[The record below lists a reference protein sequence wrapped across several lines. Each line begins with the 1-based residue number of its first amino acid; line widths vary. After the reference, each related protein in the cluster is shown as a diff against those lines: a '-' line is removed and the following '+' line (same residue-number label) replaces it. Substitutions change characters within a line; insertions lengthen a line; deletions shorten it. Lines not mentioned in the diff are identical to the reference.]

1 MIRVLYVDDES
12 NILELC
18 KIFLERS
25 GDFTVTIATSAPEA
39 IRILGQKRFDA
50 IVSDYQM
57 PEMDGIEFLKH
68 LKDTGNTTPVIIFT
82 GKGREEVVIDALN
95 AGAAF
100 YLQKGG
106 GAKSQFAELSHKIK
120 KAVESRQVEEALR
133 RNETRLR
140 GYFNLPL
147 HGIAITSPDKKWLE
161 VNDRICSML
170 GYTRDELLQRN
181 WAELTHPD
189 DLAAD
194 EEQFNRILSGHIEQY
209 TMDKRFIRKDGGVI
223 WTNITIGC
231 VRKSDGSVDYILG
244 LMEDITERKQM
255 VEALRASEERFRK
268 QYQNNPLAI
277 FTWQHREGD
286 FILVDCNKAAQTL
299 TSGRSNN
306 FIGKT
311 ASEMYATRPEIISEI
326 RQAFSERTGLSKELV
341 SENFLPGR
349 LVNTTAAYVPPDL
362 IMVHMEDITE
372 RRQAEEALRESEE
385 RFRYISE
392 LIPDFAYSCKKAPQG
407 EYAIDWITGAPEKIT
422 GYTVTEIKK
431 MTCWKFLVIEED
443 IPVFEKNVT
452 GLLPGE
458 SVRCELRI
466 RRKDG
471 SIVWLASFAKCVTD
485 QKKPGYYRLY
495 GGCRDITERKQTEKA
510 LNESEKR
517 YRAVVEDQTE
527 LICRFTPDGRLTF
540 VNDAY
545 CRYFGL
551 DRTRCLGN
559 PHTVKLPPEDARVMR
574 THFVSLSPKNPVASI
589 EHRIIMPSGEVRW
602 QRWNDRAIFDK
613 TGQVVEYQSVGRD
626 ITEIKRAEEALKQ
639 KEAELHDILEGS
651 PIPNFVIDRNHRII
665 SWNNALEEA
674 TGFLA
679 ADMLGTSRHWQAF
692 YNKKRPCLS
701 DLLVDGKTESI
712 QELYAGKID
721 AVRLAGGIFDG
732 TDFFPNLG
740 NDGKWLHF
748 SASVIR
754 DAGGNVIGAVETL
767 QDVTEQKHAEEE
779 IRTLQQFQQN
789 IIDNANVWISVL
801 DPKGTILVWNTTAE
815 QISGYLSRD
824 VIGKNTIWKQLYPD
838 PVYRKQVAEN
848 ILNIIKKNTYVE
860 NFETRIRTKSGDEK
874 IIWWNTQPLR
884 DTSGKAV
891 QFIAIGRDNT
901 ERRRDEERLRALRQ
915 FEESVKKNAN
925 IWISVLDGKGN
936 VSIWNRAAEEISG
949 YKAREVIGKNTIW
962 SRMYPD
968 KEYRR
973 TVTAKI
979 KEIIGAHKYLENF
992 ETRIRTKD
1000 EQERIIWWNTRVL
1013 QDIPG
1018 IDETFIAI
1026 GKDVTEQKTLSD
1038 AVTLANKKLNLLAS
1052 ITRHDIKNQLMA
1064 LLAYLELSG
1073 NGSSSPAQQAEY
1085 IKKAQ
1090 QIAGTIERQ
1099 IDLTKD
1105 YQEMGIAAPAWQ
1117 NANECIRKAVAAL
1130 PMRSVHVEVDPAKPE
1145 VYADPLFEKVFYNL
1159 IDNALRYGGADLKTI
1174 RVSSQESDAGLMITC
1189 EDDGVGISAEDK
1201 KKLFT
1206 RGFGKHTRL
1215 GLFLSREILGITGIT
1230 ITENGEPGR
1239 GARFEITVPKG
1250 AYRFTGTGEK

>member
-68 LKDTGNTTPVIIFT
+68 LKDKGNTTPVIIFT

-147 HGIAITSPDKKWLE
+147 HGIAITSPDKRWLE

-170 GYTRDELLQRN
+170 GYTRDELFHKN

-194 EEQFNRILSGHIEQY
+194 EEQFNRILSGQIEQY

-231 VRKSDGSVDYILG
+231 VRKSDGNVDYILG
-244 LMEDITERKQM
+244 LMEDITERKQT
-255 VEALRASEERFRK
+255 EDALRESEERFRK

-286 FILVDCNKAAQTL
+286 FILVDCNKAAQIL
-299 TSGRSNN
+299 TSGRSND

-372 RRQAEEALRESEE
+372 RRHAEEALKISEE
-385 RFRYISE
+385 
-392 LIPDFAYSCKKAPQG
+392 
-407 EYAIDWITGAPEKIT
+407 
-422 GYTVTEIKK
+422 
-431 MTCWKFLVIEED
+431 
-443 IPVFEKNVT
+443 
-452 GLLPGE
+452 
-458 SVRCELRI
+458 
-466 RRKDG
+466 
-471 SIVWLASFAKCVTD
+471 
-485 QKKPGYYRLY
+485 
-495 GGCRDITERKQTEKA
+495 
-510 LNESEKR
+510 R

-527 LICRFTPDGRLTF
+527 FICRFTPDGRLTF

-551 DRTRCLGN
+551 DRSRCLGN
-559 PHTVKLPPEDARVMR
+559 SHTVKLTPEDARMMKY
-574 THFVSLSPKNPVASI
+574 HLASLTPQNPVTSI
-589 EHRIIMPSGEVRW
+589 EHRIIMPSGEIRW

-626 ITEIKRAEEALKQ
+626 ITDIKRAEEALMESETRYREFFTISRDSIFISSPEGRWIDFNDALVEMFGFESRKEMFEVPVQSIYADPKERSAFTQRIERDGYVKEYPVQLKQ
-639 KEAELHDILEGS
+639 KGGT
-651 PIPNFVIDRNHRII
+651 VIDTIITTVPVRNPDGSTKAFI
-665 SWNNALEEA
+665 
-674 TGFLA
+674 
-679 ADMLGTSRHWQAF
+679 GT
-692 YNKKRPCLS
+692 
-701 DLLVDGKTESI
+701 
-712 QELYAGKID
+712 
-721 AVRLAGGIFDG
+721 
-732 TDFFPNLG
+732 
-740 NDGKWLHF
+740 
-748 SASVIR
+748 IR
-754 DAGGNVIGAVETL
+754 DVTKQKRAEQET
-767 QDVTEQKHAEEE
+767 
-779 IRTLQQFQQN
+779 RTLQQFQQS

-801 DPKGTILVWNTTAE
+801 DPKGSILVWNNTAE
-815 QISGYLSRD
+815 QISGYLAND

-848 ILNIIKKNTYVE
+848 ILNIINKNTYVE
-860 NFETRIRTKSGDEK
+860 NFETRIQTKSGDEK

-915 FEESVKKNAN
+915 FEESVIKNAN
-925 IWISVLDGKGN
+925 IWISVLDGKGT

-962 SRMYPD
+962 SRIYPD
-968 KEYRR
+968 KEYRH

-979 KEIIGAHKYLENF
+979 KEVIGAHKYLENF

-1000 EQERIIWWNTRVL
+1000 GQERIIWWNTRVL

-1018 IDETFIAI
+1018 INETFIAI

-1174 RVSSQESDAGLMITC
+1174 RVSSQESDSGLMITC

-1206 RGFGKHTRL
+1206 RGFGKHTGL

-1230 ITENGEPGR
+1230 ITENGTPGK

-1250 AYRFTGTGEK
+1250 AYRFTGTGNKK

>member
-68 LKDTGNTTPVIIFT
+68 LKDKGNTTPVIIFT

-147 HGIAITSPDKKWLE
+147 HGIAITSPDKRWLE

-170 GYTRDELLQRN
+170 GYTRDELFHKN

-194 EEQFNRILSGHIEQY
+194 EEQFNRILSGQIEQY

-231 VRKSDGSVDYILG
+231 VRKSDGNVDYILG
-244 LMEDITERKQM
+244 LMEDITERKQT
-255 VEALRASEERFRK
+255 EDALRESEERFRK

-286 FILVDCNKAAQTL
+286 FILVDCNKAAQIL
-299 TSGRSNN
+299 TSGRSND

-372 RRQAEEALRESEE
+372 RRHAEEALKISEE
-385 RFRYISE
+385 
-392 LIPDFAYSCKKAPQG
+392 
-407 EYAIDWITGAPEKIT
+407 
-422 GYTVTEIKK
+422 
-431 MTCWKFLVIEED
+431 
-443 IPVFEKNVT
+443 
-452 GLLPGE
+452 
-458 SVRCELRI
+458 
-466 RRKDG
+466 
-471 SIVWLASFAKCVTD
+471 
-485 QKKPGYYRLY
+485 
-495 GGCRDITERKQTEKA
+495 
-510 LNESEKR
+510 R

-527 LICRFTPDGRLTF
+527 FICRFTPDGRLTF

-551 DRTRCLGN
+551 DRSRCLGN
-559 PHTVKLPPEDARVMR
+559 SHTVKLTPEDARMMKY
-574 THFVSLSPKNPVASI
+574 HLASLTPQNPVTSI
-589 EHRIIMPSGEVRW
+589 EHRIIMPSGEIRW

-626 ITEIKRAEEALKQ
+626 ITDIKRAEEALMESETRYREFFTISRDSIFISSPEGRWIDFNDALVEMFGFESRKEMFEVPVQSIYADPKERSAFTQRIERDGYVKEYPVQLKQ
-639 KEAELHDILEGS
+639 KGGT
-651 PIPNFVIDRNHRII
+651 VIDTIITTVPVRNPDGSTKAFI
-665 SWNNALEEA
+665 
-674 TGFLA
+674 
-679 ADMLGTSRHWQAF
+679 GT
-692 YNKKRPCLS
+692 
-701 DLLVDGKTESI
+701 
-712 QELYAGKID
+712 
-721 AVRLAGGIFDG
+721 
-732 TDFFPNLG
+732 
-740 NDGKWLHF
+740 
-748 SASVIR
+748 IR
-754 DAGGNVIGAVETL
+754 DVTKQKRAEQET
-767 QDVTEQKHAEEE
+767 
-779 IRTLQQFQQN
+779 RTLQQFQQS

-801 DPKGTILVWNTTAE
+801 DPKGSILVWNNTAE
-815 QISGYLSRD
+815 QISGYLAND

-848 ILNIIKKNTYVE
+848 ILNIINKNTYVE
-860 NFETRIRTKSGDEK
+860 NFETRIQTKSGDEK

-915 FEESVKKNAN
+915 FEESVIKNAN
-925 IWISVLDGKGN
+925 IWISVLDGKGT

-962 SRMYPD
+962 SRIYPD
-968 KEYRR
+968 KEYRH

-979 KEIIGAHKYLENF
+979 KEVIGAHKYLENF

-1000 EQERIIWWNTRVL
+1000 GQERIIWWNTRVL

-1018 IDETFIAI
+1018 INETFIAI

-1174 RVSSQESDAGLMITC
+1174 RVSSQESDSGLMITC

-1206 RGFGKHTRL
+1206 RGFGKHTGL

-1230 ITENGEPGR
+1230 ITENGTPGK

-1250 AYRFTGTGEK
+1250 AYRFTGAGAK